1 MTRSLI
7 WFDAH
12 AMDHIPD
19 EDMPTVAKASH
30 EVVRK
35 AMNAGVWV
43 FGGRRSGTDPARRP
57 IRLAR
62 EFRSVGCASVPE
74 AAHQVA
80 MHAESVLGH
89 RQAIVGRY
97 EPLCQELD
105 TRFGL
110 EPEHETRVLYRRLL
124 SQDGREALRHLSPA
138 PASPEGV
145 RRY

>member
-1 MTRSLI
+1 
-7 WFDAH
+7 
-12 AMDHIPD
+12 
-19 EDMPTVAKASH
+19 
-30 EVVRK
+30 
-35 AMNAGVWV
+35 
-43 FGGRRSGTDPARRP
+43 
-57 IRLAR
+57 
-62 EFRSVGCASVPE
+62 
-74 AAHQVA
+74 
-80 MHAESVLGH
+80 MHAESVLGL